1 MKDGLFTQDQLT
13 SSLGERLA
21 SHLVLRGSGKDSPTH
36 AADSCLLT
44 LRSLNVYGLD
54 GLSGKM
60 CPVCAVPNKEGILV
74 PSSGRWGNWAMG
86 GPTECWTLNGCEH
99 NGIHAPS
106 RSDGD
111 VCSLSDVLETQPLP
125 QRFSLSAKACAGI
138 LRRAK
143 RRGKQLPPMLQ
154 AALEQVVGGTAG
166 IARRL

>member
-1 MKDGLFTQDQLT
+1 MEDGLFTQDQLT

-21 SHLVLRGSGKDSPTH
+21 SHLVLRDSGKDSPTH
-36 AADSCLLT
+36 AADSCLPI

-60 CPVCAVPNKEGILV
+60 SPVSCHQDQDGTLV
-74 PSSGRWGNWAMG
+74 PSSGRWGNWGMG
-86 GPTECWTLNGCEH
+86 GPTGCWTLNGAEH

-106 RSDGD
+106 RNGGD
-111 VCSLSDVLETQPLP
+111 VCSLSDVLETGPLP

-138 LRRAK
+138 LRRAE

-154 AALEQVVGGTAG
+154 AALEQVVGGTEA